1 MCNQSRRSPRILL
14 VDDDPI
20 FGSVMTAVATAL
32 GFDVRYAAEAD
43 GVLRGHDALGCD
55 VLIVDYDLG
64 ELSGVELAER
74 LCNDLDGAPI
84 ILVSSTAR
92 SPDRD
97 GAWPPCIAGF
107 ALKSDGVARILA
119 QAEAAWC
126 RVEASRQLRR
136 LRVPSAAGA
145 AASSSARSGSI

>member
-20 FGSVMTAVATAL
+20 FGRVMTAVATAL
-32 GFDVRYAAEAD
+32 GFDVRYVDEAD
-43 GVLRGHDALGCD
+43 GVLRGHHALGCD

-74 LCNDLDGAPI
+74 LCNDLDGAPV

-107 ALKSDGVARILA
+107 ALKSDGVAPILA
-119 QAEAAWC
+119 LAEAAWC
-126 RVEASRQLRR
+126 RAEACRQLRC
-136 LRVPSAAGA
+136 LRVPPAAGA
-145 AASSSARSGSI
+145 AAAAGARHGTI